1 MGRYSEMDIRMKT
14 YYEQIPKTKL
24 MRRTPV
30 VIRLDGRSF
39 HTFTRGFKKPFDDIL
54 IKSMQDTMLYLCK
67 NIQGCVFGY
76 TQSDEITLVL
86 IDYQTLTTSAWF
98 DYEVQKMCS
107 VSASMATLE
116 FNRAFHRNAESWRN
130 DTFLEMSSIMRSVLD
145 SGEPVD
151 KDTQTILD
159 SNSSYNGI
167 LIGAEHDGAQFD
179 SRCFNIPKEEVAN
192 MIYWRQHDAIN
203 NSISMVAQYYFSTK
217 ELQGKSSSDKIQ
229 MLIDEHGIDWNNFP
243 IEQQRGSSCIKNEY
257 GWEVEHEMPIIKG
270 GDRLYVESVIYINEE
285 DSE

>member
-1 MGRYSEMDIRMKT
+1 MDRYSDLDIRMKT

-30 VIRLDGRSF
+30 VIRIDGRSF
-39 HTFTRGFKKPFDDIL
+39 HTFTKGFKKPFDDIL

-107 VSASMATLE
+107 ISASMATLA
-116 FNRAFHRNAESWRN
+116 FNKSFSDRVVKFLLGEQVMHKDHDGYNNVLKNAI
-130 DTFLEMSSIMRSVLD
+130 SI
-145 SGEPVD
+145 
-151 KDTQTILD
+151 
-159 SNSSYNGI
+159 
-167 LIGAEHDGAQFD
+167 GAQFD

-192 MIYWRQHDAIN
+192 MIYWRQHDAIK
-203 NSISMVAQYYFSTK
+203 NSISMVAHYYFSTK
-217 ELQGKSSSDKIQ
+217 ELHGMSSSDKIQ
-229 MLIDEHGIDWNNFP
+229 MLIDEHGVDWNNFP
-243 IEQQRGSSCIKNEY
+243 IEQQRGSACIKTAY
-257 GWEVEHEMPIIKG
+257 GWEVEHEMPLIKG
-270 GDRLYVESVIYINEE
+270 DDRLYVESVIYIDKGE
-285 DSE
+285 DSK

>member
-30 VIRLDGRSF
+30 VIRIDGKAF
-39 HTFTRGFKKPFDDIL
+39 HTFTKGFRKPFDYIL
-54 IKSMQDTMLYLCK
+54 VKSMQDTMLYLCK

-86 IDYQTLTTSAWF
+86 IDYQTLNTSAWF

-107 VSASMATLE
+107 ISASMATLA
-116 FNRAFHRNAESWRN
+116 FNKSFSDRVVKFLLSEQVMHNDYDEYNNVLKNAVS
-130 DTFLEMSSIMRSVLD
+130 T
-145 SGEPVD
+145 
-151 KDTQTILD
+151 
-159 SNSSYNGI
+159 
-167 LIGAEHDGAQFD
+167 GAQFD

-192 MIYWRQHDAIN
+192 MIYWRQHDAIK
-203 NSISMVAQYYFSTK
+203 NSISTVAQYYFSTK
-217 ELQGKSSSDKIQ
+217 ELHGKSSTDKIH
-229 MLIDEHGIDWNNFP
+229 MLIDEHGVDWNSFP
-243 IEQQRGSSCIKNEY
+243 IEQQRGSACIKTEH
-257 GWEVEHEMPIIKG
+257 GWEVEHQIPLIKG
-270 GDRLYVESVIYINEE
+270 DDRLYVESVIYVNGKE

>member
-1 MGRYSEMDIRMKT
+1 MGRYSDLDIRMKT

-30 VIRLDGRSF
+30 VIRLDGRSW
-39 HTFTRGFKKPFDDIL
+39 HTFTKGFKKPFDDIL

-67 NIQGCVFGY
+67 NIHGCVFGY
-76 TQSDEITLVL
+76 TQSDEITLIL

-107 VSASMATLE
+107 ISASMATLE
-116 FNRAFHRNAESWRN
+116 FNRAFHRNVESWRN
-130 DTFLEMSSIMRSVLD
+130 NTLLEMRSVMRGVLD

-151 KDTQTILD
+151 EDTQTILD

-203 NSISMVAQYYFSTK
+203 NSISMVAQYYFTTK
-217 ELQGKSSSDKIQ
+217 ELHGKSSTDKIQ
-229 MLIDEHGIDWNNFP
+229 MLIDEQGIDWNNFP
-243 IEQQRGSSCIKNEY
+243 IEQQRGSACIKTEY

-270 GDRLYVESVIYINEE
+270 DDRLYVESVIYI
-285 DSE
+285 DSKETD